1 MEKKLVEKLPERA
14 TRTEA
19 DALYGP
25 PARGDRQQLTFDR
38 EMAELGD
45 KMIVEVTALFD
56 DQGIDLDYSEESL
69 DELEV
74 LIGELWHGEPIEE
87 EALEAIVANWG
98 AYLGLTIL
106 QNIGGEWT
114 FRKDLEHASIHFP
127 RTGMEIFPMHK
138 VRRRLVLGPQESLV
152 DFYEDLIEDLSRA

>member
-1 MEKKLVEKLPERA
+1 MEKKQVEKLPEFASRH
-14 TRTEA
+14 EA

-25 PARGDRQQLTFDR
+25 AARDERHQLTFER

-45 KMIVEVTALFD
+45 KMIVEVMALFD

-69 DELEV
+69 VELEA
-74 LIGELWHGEPIEE
+74 LIDELWHGEPIEE

-98 AYLGLTIL
+98 AYLGLTIQ

-114 FRKDLEHASIHFP
+114 FRKDLEHASIFFP
-127 RTGMEIFPMHK
+127 RTGMEAFPMHK

-152 DFYEDLIEDLSRA
+152 NYYEGLIEELSRA